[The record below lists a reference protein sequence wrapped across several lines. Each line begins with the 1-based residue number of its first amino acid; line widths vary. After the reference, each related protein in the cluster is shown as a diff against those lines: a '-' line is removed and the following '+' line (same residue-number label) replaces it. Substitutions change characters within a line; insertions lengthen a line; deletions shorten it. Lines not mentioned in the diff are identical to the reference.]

1 MNPILLI
8 DSEDTP
14 LLRMT
19 LAPSAGNEARELFLK
34 AAQDFERGID
44 DTITFDPG
52 YQLQEGE
59 CFEIKD
65 FAISDD
71 LTVACKQP
79 LSANRLN
86 KDQLANLSIKSIVG
100 YDFSDRKERIFFQ
113 NFDSRRVLIPGR
125 GFAVFATADSSTFKE
140 LEAPVVLLDAQ
151 LAAIWDKGTLKFRNF
166 NNAKK
171 IFDLTSYFTEA
182 TDEQIGE
189 FVAHSFIACEDK
201 EKLIKNSTA
210 WSRKKIALILH
221 GKALDSMTARSV
233 RAAAKLVEYD
243 VPMSGNKIA
252 LPSDKKELKALL
264 QFLDDDLYLGPISK
278 RRLLSSGKRE
288 LSAD

>member
-19 LAPSAGNEARELFLK
+19 LAPSVGNDARALFLK
-34 AAQDFERGID
+34 AAQDFEKGID
-44 DTITFDPG
+44 DTIIFDPG

-65 FAISDD
+65 FPIGDD
-71 LTVACKQP
+71 LKTACKQP
-79 LSANRLN
+79 LSAERLD
-86 KDQLANLSIKSIVG
+86 KDQLAGLPIRSIVG
-100 YDFSDRKERIFFQ
+100 YDFSDRNERIFFQ
-113 NFDSRRVLIPGR
+113 NFDSRRVLIPGK

-140 LEAPVVLLDAQ
+140 LEAPVVLLDAH
-151 LAAIWDKGTLKFRNF
+151 LAAIWDKGTLKFKNF

-182 TDEQIGE
+182 TDEQIEE
-189 FVAHSFIACEDK
+189 FVAHSFIACENKD
-201 EKLIKNSTA
+201 KLIKNSTA

-221 GKALDSMTARSV
+221 GKVLDSMSARSV
-233 RAAAKLVEYD
+233 RAAAKLVDYE
-243 VPMSGNKIA
+243 VPMEGNKIK
-252 LPSDKKELKALL
+252 LPSDKKELKELL
-264 QFLDDDLYLGPISK
+264 QFLDEDLYIGPISK
-278 RRLLSSGKRE
+278 RKLLSSGKRE
-288 LSAD
+288 V

>member
-1 MNPILLI
+1 MNPFLLI

-14 LLRMT
+14 ILRLDLT
-19 LAPSAGNEARELFLK
+19 QAVGNGARELFLK
-34 AAQDFERGID
+34 AAQEFEKGID

-65 FAISDD
+65 FLISDA
-71 LTVACKQP
+71 LKAVCKQP
-79 LSANRLN
+79 LSADRLD
-86 KDQLANLSIKSIVG
+86 KDQLGHLPIKSIVG

-113 NFDSRRVLIPGR
+113 NFDSRRVLIPGK

-140 LEAPVVLLDAQ
+140 LEAPVVLLDAH
-151 LAAIWDKGTLKFRNF
+151 LAAIWDKGTLKFKSF
-166 NNAKK
+166 HNAKK

-189 FVAHSFIACEDK
+189 FVAHNFIVCEDK

-221 GKALDSMTARSV
+221 GKVLDSMTAKSV
-233 RAAAKLVEYD
+233 KEAAKLVEYE

-252 LPSDKKELKALL
+252 LPTDKRELKALL
-264 QFLDDDLYLGPISK
+264 QFLDEDLYLGPISQ

-288 LSAD
+288 LSAA

>member
-14 LLRMT
+14 ILRMD
-19 LAPSAGNEARELFLK
+19 LAQPVGNSARELFLK
-34 AAQDFERGID
+34 AAQDFEKGID

-71 LTVACKQP
+71 LKSACKQP
-79 LSANRLN
+79 VSADRLD
-86 KDQLANLSIKSIVG
+86 KDDLADLPIKSIVG
-100 YDFSDRKERIFFQ
+100 YDFSAGNERIFFQ
-113 NFDSRRVLIPGR
+113 NFDSRRVLIPGK
-125 GFAVFATADSSTFKE
+125 GFTVFATADSSTFKE
-140 LEAPVVLLDAQ
+140 IDTPVVLLDAH
-151 LAAIWDKGTLKFRNF
+151 LVAIWDKGTLKFKNF

-189 FVAHSFIACEDK
+189 FVAHNFIACVDK
-201 EKLIKNSTA
+201 DKLVKNSTA

-221 GKALDSMTARSV
+221 GKVLDSMTAKSV
-233 RAAAKLVEYD
+233 KAAAKLVDYD
-243 VPMSGNKIA
+243 VPMDGNKIK

-264 QFLDDDLYLGPISK
+264 QFLDEDLYLGPISH

-288 LSAD
+288 L